1 MENSNTIEREIS
13 TVRNEIRSEKS
24 ELNREPIGL
33 ANPVLTA
40 EISADQ
46 RKVQRLEQKEER
58 AKEYG
63 QSHGFGY

>member
-1 MENSNTIEREIS
+1 MDNSNIEREIS

-33 ANPVLTA
+33 ARPVLTA
-40 EISADQ
+40 EISTDQ
-46 RKVQRLEQKEER
+46 RKLQRLEQKEER
-58 AKEYG
+58 AKEYE